1 MQLGIQPKNIDQKV
15 MQAMIIKK
23 KKQTINSKIIPSSN
37 YMRRIVRMLIPRL

>member
-23 KKQTINSKIIPSSN
+23 KNKQLTVKLSQVVTI
-37 YMRRIVRMLIPRL
+37 RGGLFEC